1 MTEQLPF
8 DHEPDARLG
17 AALREALAP
26 RDHDAFVARVVAGL
40 STARAG
46 TGSWDILA
54 GWAGRGIAAAL
65 LVALGAGFAAG
76 RAMQP
81 AAPMDEALITA
92 PADSGTAAAAVM
104 RGNNPP
110 DASIVFAV
118 RP

>member
-1 MTEQLPF
+1 MREQLPF

-17 AALREALAP
+17 AALRDALEP

-40 STARAG
+40 ATARA
-46 TGSWDILA
+46 GSWDILA

-65 LVALGAGFAAG
+65 LLALGAGFAAG

-81 AAPMDEALITA
+81 AASIEEALVTA

-104 RGNNPP
+104 RGSNPP

>member
-1 MTEQLPF
+1 MMEQLPF
-8 DHEPDARLG
+8 EHEPDPRLG
-17 AALREALAP
+17 AALRQALEPGGHEAFVSMVMAGYAAP
-26 RDHDAFVARVVAGL
+26 R
-40 STARAG
+40 

-65 LVALGAGFAAG
+65 LLALGAGFAAG

-81 AAPMDEALITA
+81 AASIEEALVTA
-92 PADSGTAAAAVM
+92 PPDSGTAAAALV

>member
-1 MTEQLPF
+1 MKEELPF

-17 AALREALAP
+17 AALRQALESAG
-26 RDHDAFVARVVAGL
+26 HEAFVARVLAGM
-40 STARAG
+40 SVSRA
-46 TGSWDILA
+46 GSWDILA
-54 GWAGRGIAAAL
+54 GWAGKGIAAAL

-81 AAPMDEALITA
+81 AASIEEGLLTA
-92 PADSGTAAAAVM
+92 PPDSGTAAAALV

>member
-1 MTEQLPF
+1 MKEPLPF
-8 DHEPDARLG
+8 EHEPDARLG

-26 RDHDAFVARVVAGL
+26 REHDAFVARVVAGF
-40 STARAG
+40 STPRA
-46 TGSWDILA
+46 GSWDVLA
-54 GWAGRGIAAAL
+54 GWAGRGIAAAAL
-65 LVALGAGFAAG
+65 LALGTGFAVG

-81 AAPMDEALITA
+81 AASIEEALLTA

-104 RGNNPP
+104 RGNDPP

>member
-1 MTEQLPF
+1 MMEELPF
-8 DHEPDARLG
+8 DHEPDTRLG

-26 RDHDAFVARVVAGL
+26 AGHEAFVARVLAGA
-40 STARAG
+40 STTRA
-46 TGSWDILA
+46 GSWDVLA

-81 AAPMDEALITA
+81 ATASIEEGLMTA
-92 PADSGTAAAAVM
+92 PPDSGTAASALV
-104 RGNNPP
+104 RGTNPP

>member
-1 MTEQLPF
+1 MKEELPF

-17 AALREALAP
+17 AALRHALEP
-26 RDHDAFVARVVAGL
+26 TGHDAFVARVLAGMPA
-40 STARAG
+40 TRA
-46 TGSWDILA
+46 GSWDILA

-81 AAPMDEALITA
+81 AAGSMEEALVTA
-92 PADSGTAAAAVM
+92 PSDSGTAAAALV

>member
-1 MTEQLPF
+1 MKEELPF

-26 RDHDAFVARVVAGL
+26 AGHDAFVLRVMAGV
-40 STARAG
+40 STTKA
-46 TGSWDILA
+46 GSWDVLA

-81 AAPMDEALITA
+81 SNHSIEEGLMTA
-92 PADSGTAAAAVM
+92 PADSGTAAAALV

>member
-1 MTEQLPF
+1 MMEELPF

-17 AALREALAP
+17 QALRQALEPAG
-26 RDHDAFVARVVAGL
+26 HDAFVARVLAA
-40 STARAG
+40 SPAAR
-46 TGSWDILA
+46 TGSWDVLA

-76 RAMQP
+76 RALEP
-81 AAPMDEALITA
+81 TGSIEEALVTA
-92 PADSGTAAAAVM
+92 PADSGAAALVH
-104 RGNNPP
+104 GNNPP

>member
-1 MTEQLPF
+1 MMEELPF
-8 DHEPDARLG
+8 DHEPDIQLG
-17 AALREALAP
+17 AALRQALEPAG
-26 RDHDAFVARVVAGL
+26 HEAFVARVMAGV
-40 STARAG
+40 STPKA
-46 TGSWDILA
+46 GSWDVLA

-76 RAMQP
+76 RALQP
-81 AAPMDEALITA
+81 ASASIEEGLMSA
-92 PADSGTAAAAVM
+92 PADSGTAAAALV

>member
-17 AALREALAP
+17 AALRQALEPAG
-26 RDHDAFVARVVAGL
+26 HEAFVARVMAGM
-40 STARAG
+40 STSRA
-46 TGSWDILA
+46 GSWDVLA

-81 AAPMDEALITA
+81 AAASIEEGLMTA
-92 PADSGTAAAAVM
+92 PPDSGTAAAALV
-104 RGNNPP
+104 RGNRPP

>member
-1 MTEQLPF
+1 MKEELPF

-17 AALREALAP
+17 AALRQALEPAG
-26 RDHDAFVARVVAGL
+26 HEAFVARVLAGA
-40 STARAG
+40 SVTRA
-46 TGSWDILA
+46 GSWDILA

-65 LVALGAGFAAG
+65 LLALGAGFAAG

-81 AAPMDEALITA
+81 NGSMDEALVTA
-92 PADSGTAAAAVM
+92 PADSGTAASALV